1 MQFPVKAHYAT
12 LAMLALASRYEAKE
26 LQSARNI
33 ASEHGIPNQ
42 FLGQILQQLRTAG
55 LIHSTRGANG
65 GFSLQRPPQQISLY
79 EIIEAVCPFANG
91 NNETDEKSVFG
102 PVVRRVWDD
111 LRESQQN
118 FLSNLALSELLEN
131 AEKNSPMF
139 YI

>member
-12 LAMLALASRYEAKE
+12 LAMLALASRYETKE

-65 GFSLQRPPQQISLY
+65 GFSLQRPPQQISAY
-79 EIIEAVCPFANG
+79 EIIEAVCPFASG
-91 NNETDEKSVFG
+91 GTETEEKSAFA
-102 PVVRRVWDD
+102 PVVQQVWDD
-111 LRESQQN
+111 MQESQRK
-118 FLSNLALSELLEN
+118 FLSELTLSALLEN
-131 AEKNSPMF
+131 AEKNTPMF

>member
-12 LAMLALASRYEAKE
+12 LAMLALASRYDTKE

-65 GFSLQRPPQQISLY
+65 GFSLQRPPQQISVY
-79 EIIEAVCPFANG
+79 EIIEAVCPFSIG
-91 NNETDEKSVFG
+91 GTETEEKSVFG
-102 PVVRRVWDD
+102 PVVQQVWED
-111 LRESQQN
+111 LRGSQQR
-118 FLSNLALSELLEN
+118 FLANLTLSELLEN